1 MAFAELHP
9 GIEEV
14 LVRRMPSEH
23 SVRLDA
29 LPEDILRDAETL
41 NSRAGSLLAFAF
53 LFHTTDASF
62 GDVKAFLAARGWTA
76 GIED

>member
-9 GIEEV
+9 RIEEV
-14 LVRRMPSEH
+14 LGRAMPSEH

-29 LPEDILRDAETL
+29 LPEDVLRDAETL
-41 NSRAGSLLAFAF
+41 NARAGSLLAFAF

-62 GDVKAFLAARGWTA
+62 GDVKAFIAARGWTTS
-76 GIED
+76 IDD